1 MGRGQSFQKTVL
13 GKPGNIQMQK
23 NEPGLPCWLTGKES
37 TCQCRWHEFDPW
49 FQEDPAR
56 LRATKPVH
64 NSWAWALEPT
74 SCNYGSPRS
83 ATREATTMRSL
94 STTARRLPLL
104 AATREKPRWQQ
115 PNKMNKPGLLP
126 NTVLKR
132 KKKNNSKWI
141 KNQCVRAKT
150 IKLVIQFSRS
160 VTSNSLWPHGLE
172 HARLPC
178 PSPSPGVWSNSSP
191 FSRQCHPTISSS
203 VVTFSS
209 CLWFLWSWFSSPAS

>member
-49 FQEDPAR
+49 FREDPAR

-126 NTVLKR
+126 NTLLKT
-132 KKKNNSKWI
+132 KKKK
-141 KNQCVRAKT
+141 
-150 IKLVIQFSRS
+150 KLKMDQKPVCKS
-160 VTSNSLWPHGLE
+160 
-172 HARLPC
+172 
-178 PSPSPGVWSNSSP
+178 
-191 FSRQCHPTISSS
+191 
-203 VVTFSS
+203 
-209 CLWFLWSWFSSPAS
+209 